1 MEKRDIVR
9 TVRDELMQLADPE
22 KKKVLS
28 GFFKTGVGWYGEGD
42 QFVGIPVPLIR
53 SVAKRYYNEI
63 TIQEVLLLLSDPVH
77 ECRLLALLILVLQ
90 FPKAGD
96 VVQREIFE
104 AYLSHTNYINNWDL
118 VDLSAY
124 QVVGRYLE
132 QRPRDPLYRLAQS
145 SWLWDQRISIVAT
158 WEYIRKGDFEDTLR
172 LSDQLLKHPHDLIQ
186 KAVGWMLREVGKRDK
201 QVLVTFLQS
210 RCREMPRTML
220 RYAIEKFDSAERTR
234 FLIK

>member
-28 GFFKTGVGWYGEGD
+28 GFFKTGVGSYGEGD

-53 SVAKRYYNEI
+53 SVAKHYYNEI